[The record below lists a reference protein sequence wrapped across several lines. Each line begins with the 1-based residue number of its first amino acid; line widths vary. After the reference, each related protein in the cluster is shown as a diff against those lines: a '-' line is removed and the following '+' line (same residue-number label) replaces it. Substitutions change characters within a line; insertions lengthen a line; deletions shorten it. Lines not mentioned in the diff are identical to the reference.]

1 MGTSGSYGGSGQPA
15 WDRARQA
22 FDDLAVGTDG
32 GEVPPG
38 GGEEPAAGGEP
49 VPGGD
54 ADTSGA
60 PPPDP
65 PAAAVVV
72 AVLDALGR
80 EDSEIRRPTPLI
92 YPIATLLPRGGG
104 GGGLGGSRGGGGG
117 GGAFGSSAGGGRAG
131 QGSPRRVGRGAQ
143 RGAAALA
150 AGYAL
155 RQGDTATLAEL
166 GLDLADL
173 QTKSPARQ
181 CVAILKAVIGDGNHP
196 DDQALKLA
204 AAAQLKAVLAEP
216 TPPSV
221 VDSIR
226 NFIANFVI
234 ELSVVELQ
242 ARHRAGV
249 AAQNIR
255 DAEHRMRRYVLARV
269 RGINVAGPRLA
280 IAEFQATAMRV
291 LGDVRRV
298 FGAAGR

>member
-22 FDDLAVGTDG
+22 FDDLAGEADG
-32 GEVPPG
+32 GDAPPEG
-38 GGEEPAAGGEP
+38 DQAAGTGGEP
-49 VPGGD
+49 SPGGD
-54 ADTSGA
+54 ADTSGTPA
-60 PPPDP
+60 QDP
-65 PAAAVVV
+65 AAAAVVA

-80 EDSEIRRPTPLI
+80 DDNEVRRPAPPI
-92 YPIATLLPRGGG
+92 YPIASLLPRRGGG
-104 GGGLGGSRGGGGG
+104 GGGRGDGGG
-117 GGAFGSSAGGGRAG
+117 GGASGASRSAGRAG
-131 QGSPRRVGRGAQ
+131 QGSPRRVGQGAQ

-150 AGYAL
+150 AGYAV
-155 RQGDTATLAEL
+155 RQGDSATLAEL

-221 VDSIR
+221 VDAIR

-234 ELSVVELQ
+234 ELSLVELQ

-269 RGINVAGPRLA
+269 RSINVAGPRLA
-280 IAEFQATAMRV
+280 VAEFQATAMRI

-298 FGAAGR
+298 FGAAG

>member
-1 MGTSGSYGGSGQPA
+1 MGTSGSYGRSGQPA

-22 FDDLAVGTDG
+22 FDDLAGDARG
-32 GEVPPG
+32 GQAPPG
-38 GGEEPAAGGEP
+38 GDEEPETGGEP
-49 VPGGD
+49 APGGD
-54 ADTSGA
+54 AASPGTLS
-60 PPPDP
+60 PDP
-65 PAAAVVV
+65 AAAAVVT

-80 EDSEIRRPTPLI
+80 EDNDIRRPAPPI
-92 YPIATLLPRGGG
+92 YPIASLLPHRGR
-104 GGGLGGSRGGGGG
+104 SGGGGG
-117 GGAFGSSAGGGRAG
+117 GGGGGSSGSSGGSGRAG
-131 QGSPRRVGRGAQ
+131 QGSPRRVGHSAQ

-234 ELSVVELQ
+234 ELSVIELQ

-255 DAEHRMRRYVLARV
+255 DAEYRMRRYVLARV
-269 RGINVAGPRLA
+269 RNITVAGPRLA
-280 IAEFQATAMRV
+280 IAEFQATAMRI

>member
-1 MGTSGSYGGSGQPA
+1 MGTSDSYGGSGQPA

-22 FDDLAVGTDG
+22 FDDLAGDSG
-32 GEVPPG
+32 GGHVPPG
-38 GGEEPAAGGEP
+38 DEEAETGGEP
-49 VPGGD
+49 APGGD
-54 ADTSGA
+54 AGSPGT

-65 PAAAVVV
+65 AAAAVVT

-80 EDSEIRRPTPLI
+80 EDNDIRRPAPLV
-92 YPIATLLPRGGG
+92 YPIASLLPRRGRGGG
-104 GGGLGGSRGGGGG
+104 GGGASGGGSS
-117 GGAFGSSAGGGRAG
+117 GSSGGSGRAG
-131 QGSPRRVGRGAQ
+131 QGSPRRVGQGAQ

-150 AGYAL
+150 AGYAV

-255 DAEHRMRRYVLARV
+255 DAEYRMRRYVLARV
-269 RGINVAGPRLA
+269 RSITVPGPRLA
-280 IAEFQATAMRV
+280 IAEFQATAMRII
-291 LGDVRRV
+291 GDVRRV